1 MAVMRGKPMN
11 KGLLIVVSGPSGVG
25 KGTICNALRVQDKEL
40 VYSVSATTRP
50 MREGEAEGVNYFFL
64 SKEDFLA
71 KIEAGAFLEW
81 AEVYGNYYGTPKWII
96 DTQLAAGN
104 NVLLEIDMQGAVQV
118 KKAYPESVLVF
129 ILPPSEAELAKRLS
143 GRGTD
148 SAEVIAKRLACWQA
162 EKAMLKYYDYAVIN
176 DDSTLAV
183 KKVSSIIAA
192 EACSVKRIEEEKE

>member
-1 MAVMRGKPMN
+1 MN
-11 KGLLIVVSGPSGVG
+11 KGLLVVVSGPSGVG
-25 KGTICNALRVQDKEL
+25 KGTICNALRAKYTEL

-50 MREGEAEGVNYFFL
+50 MREGEVEGVNYFFL

-81 AEVYGNYYGTPKWII
+81 AEVYGNFYGTPKWII

-104 NVLLEIDMQGAVQV
+104 HVLLEIDMQGAVQV

-129 ILPPSEAELAKRLS
+129 ILPPSEEELAKRLS

-148 SAEVIAKRLACWQA
+148 SAEVIAKRLACWQQ
-162 EKAMLKYYDYAVIN
+162 EKEMLKYYDYAVVN
-176 DDSTLAV
+176 DTVSQAV
-183 KKVSSIIAA
+183 ERVSHIITA
-192 EACSVKRIEEEKE
+192 EECSVKRM